1 MENDYSV
8 RERMKMCV
16 YASLSF
22 FIFYFLWEYISLSIS
37 RDENILDIYFKGWVR
52 VALKKGRYLKPT
64 HSGEQKLPA
73 SLQNISCME

>member
-8 RERMKMCV
+8 RENENVCL
-16 YASLSF
+16 YLSIFLF
-22 FIFYFLWEYISLSIS
+22 FFQWEYTSLSIS